1 MLLKHSQYLQFK
13 KWGEKKRKLY
23 AYRSNIEIFSVVFR
37 ELILFVGFFTEKE
50 GNEIQCAQM
59 VDQWES
65 VSFHTIG
72 GSNYSC
78 CNGRDGG
85 SSWPILN
92 R

>member
-23 AYRSNIEIFSVVFR
+23 A
-37 ELILFVGFFTEKE
+37 
-50 GNEIQCAQM
+50 
-59 VDQWES
+59 
-65 VSFHTIG
+65 IG